1 MKLFHTLIALSLS
14 ALTFTACDEMDS
26 DKRWNGPITA
36 EVKKNVLI
44 EDFTGQQCL
53 NCPNAAEEITRLQQ
67 TCGENIIAVSIHGGS
82 LSLSENKTPAGLA
95 NTQGDDYVSHWGV
108 NSFPKGWIDRSGSLI
123 DYEQWGASVVKRFSI
138 EPKVDITITPNASV
152 DANSTS
158 VSFNVGVKGIEN
170 AQGKLQVWL
179 TESQIVTYQ
188 LMPTGTRNY
197 NYVHNHVFRA
207 SVSAPYGDDMTIVKG
222 ETQSKSYTYSFPDF
236 TKLKNTTP
244 WNPQNMSVVAFF
256 YNETD
261 GVMQVVDCKLV
272 GTEAK

>member
-1 MKLFHTLIALSLS
+1 MKLFHTLIALSLF
-14 ALTFTACDEMDS
+14 ALTFVACDEVDS

-44 EDFTGQQCL
+44 EDFTGQKCI
-53 NCPNAAEEITRLQQ
+53 NCPLAAEEIASLQQ

-82 LSLSENKTPAGLA
+82 LSLSEDKTVAGLA

-108 NSFPKGWIDRSGSLI
+108 NSFPKGWIDRSGSLL
-123 DYEQWGASVVKRFSI
+123 DYEQWGASVVKRFSVA
-138 EPKVDITITPNASV
+138 PKVNIDVNNIKVNTTDISFDV
-152 DANSTS
+152 D
-158 VSFNVGVKGIEN
+158 VIGLEN

-179 TESQIVTYQ
+179 TESNITAIQF
-188 LMPTGTRNY
+188 MPDGTRNN

-207 SVSAPYGDDMTIVKG
+207 SVSAPYGDEMIVSK
-222 ETQSKSYTYSFPDF
+222 EKTEHKSYTYSFPDF

-244 WNPQNMSVVAFF
+244 WNTANMAVVAFF

-272 GTEAK
+272 NDAAE